1 MLLTKISALFSF
13 VLTFLFYHVRGMS
26 SKNFLDNLLN
36 RMEQYA
42 NDLESL
48 VDEKTQSLID
58 EKKKTD
64 ELLYQMIPK

>member
-1 MLLTKISALFSF
+1 
-13 VLTFLFYHVRGMS
+13 MS

-42 NDLESL
+42 NNLESL
-48 VDEKTQSLID
+48 VEEKTQSLVE

-64 ELLYQMIPK
+64 ELLYQMIPR